1 MLTLKLIVIGL
12 LCFVAV
18 LALYIVHSF
27 KRAKKRASERLILLR
42 QITSKAIDLRNRSFY
57 ANSVYELEQMY
68 GEACIL
74 MFLHGKDD
82 EMRSEL
88 SEAQW
93 RIRQAVRDA
102 KQGWDEKPYATE
114 SELTHACTVLGADP
128 SVTKDA
134 IMRAYQ
140 RTVAPYN
147 LGELRKKNPPKGVI
161 ETARKRRIDAYMALR
176 LLRGFKRF
184 NT

>member
-12 LCFVAV
+12 LCLVVALIV
-18 LALYIVHSF
+18 YTVHSF
-27 KRAKKRASERLILLR
+27 KRAKKCATERRILLR
-42 QITSKAIDLRNRSFY
+42 QISSKAIDLRNRSFY

-68 GEACIL
+68 GEACLL
-74 MFLHGKDD
+74 MFLYGKDD

-93 RIRQAVRDA
+93 RIRQALRDISR
-102 KQGWDEKPYATE
+102 GWEEKPYATE
-114 SELTHACTVLGADP
+114 HELTRACTVLGADP
-128 SVTKDA
+128 SVTNDA

-147 LGELRKKNPPKGVI
+147 LGVLRKKNPPKGVI
-161 ETARKRRIDAYMALR
+161 ETARKRRIEAYMALR

-184 NT
+184 HT